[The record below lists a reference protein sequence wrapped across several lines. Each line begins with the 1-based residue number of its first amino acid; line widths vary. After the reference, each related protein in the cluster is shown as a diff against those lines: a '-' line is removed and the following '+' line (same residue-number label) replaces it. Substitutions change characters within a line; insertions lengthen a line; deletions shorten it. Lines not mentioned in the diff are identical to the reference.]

1 MILSFSWYHSHV
13 GTQSLTCHGALIV
26 AAKCANPANCPC
38 THVNCGRPGDQVWD
52 PIAGDWS
59 PTIGIDVTVN
69 VEIDWNGGSVS
80 VSDSTHVSIEYGNGN
95 GNGNGK
101 NGGPGSSNTGS
112 YISGVEVGSSNG
124 GSQAGGSN
132 SGSQGG
138 SNFGS
143 QGGSNS
149 GYQGGSSS
157 GSQGGSS
164 GSVVDYSSPGSQIAS
179 QQGSSQGH
187 KACCNC
193 GCKAPYK
200 KKSRKGKKRGLK
212 KRDSAVSNPPYAFD
226 TSCSKCPIP
235 YDEERIVILEDMFND
250 RDSTLSTEALYVTL
264 VSFADVQ

>member
-1 MILSFSWYHSHV
+1 M

-26 AAKCANPANCPC
+26 AAKCANPADCPC

-69 VEIDWNGGSVS
+69 VEIDWHGGSVS

-95 GNGNGK
+95 GNGNGN

-132 SGSQGG
+132 SGPQGG
-138 SNFGS
+138 SNFAS

-149 GYQGGSSS
+149 GCQGGSSS

-164 GSVVDYSSPGSQIAS
+164 GSVVDYSSPGSQIAN

-226 TSCSKCPIP
+226 TFCSKCPIP

-250 RDSTLSTEALYVTL
+250 RDGTLSTEALYVTPM
-264 VSFADVQ
+264 SFADVQ